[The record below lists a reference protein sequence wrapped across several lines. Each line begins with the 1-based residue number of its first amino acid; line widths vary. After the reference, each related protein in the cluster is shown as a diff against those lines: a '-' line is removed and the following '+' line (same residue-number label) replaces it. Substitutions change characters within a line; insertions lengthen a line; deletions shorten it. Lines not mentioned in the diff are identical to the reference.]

1 MPEAQGMRMSYV
13 KLYNR
18 NLFLLIGQTL
28 FMSLPL
34 LVFVNLT
41 LWLGYE
47 FTVQNTKE
55 RWLVLSE
62 LSADS
67 TLYALEQRWNDL
79 RADLNMLAANPD
91 LARAVQQHDKSLLDD
106 IAADWELFITEKC
119 LYDQVRLLDLSG
131 MERLR
136 VDLMPHGASRVPKR
150 LLQDKSQRY
159 YFQRALVLEA
169 DEIYASPIDLN
180 VEQGEIELPFKPM
193 LRLVTPLQD
202 ERGEISAL
210 LVINALASH
219 IFDDLER
226 HARLVDGQML
236 FLDEF
241 GYYLRGFS
249 EYQEWGFMFP
259 EDERQSQRF
268 DKTYPETWNMMQQR
282 ESGQI
287 NNQQGIYSFRTLN
300 YGSQGYEQRYRL
312 VVAMSQGHQLAQL
325 APQRALWRGV
335 ALTLSMLLLFYMLF
349 VNRYRMRQWAA
360 KPHVNGDHQG
370 LRHYFR

>member
-1 MPEAQGMRMSYV
+1 MV
-13 KLYNR
+13 
-18 NLFLLIGQTL
+18 
-28 FMSLPL
+28 LPL

-47 FTVQNTKE
+47 FTVHNTKE
-55 RWLVLSE
+55 RWQALSE

-91 LARAVQQHDKSLLDD
+91 LTRAIQQRDESLLKD
-106 IAADWELFITEKC
+106 IAADWELFVTEKR
-119 LYDQVRLLDLSG
+119 LYDQVRLIDLSG

-136 VDLMPHGASRVPKR
+136 VDLTPHGASRVSRR
-150 LLQDKSQRY
+150 LLQDKSKRY

-193 LRLVTPLQD
+193 LRLVRPLQD
-202 ERGEISAL
+202 ESGEISAL

-249 EYQEWGFMFP
+249 EDQEWGFMFP

-268 DKTYPETWNMMQQR
+268 DKTYHETWNMMQQR

-287 NNQQGIYSFRTLN
+287 NSQQGIFSFRTLN

-312 VVAMSQGHQLAQL
+312 VVAMSQEHQLALL
-325 APQRALWRGV
+325 ASQQALWLGI
-335 ALTLSMLLLFYMLF
+335 ALILSILLLFYTLI
-349 VNRYRMRQWAA
+349 VNRYRMRQWTSE
-360 KPHVNGDHQG
+360 PNVNEDHRG
-370 LRHYFR
+370 VWHLFR